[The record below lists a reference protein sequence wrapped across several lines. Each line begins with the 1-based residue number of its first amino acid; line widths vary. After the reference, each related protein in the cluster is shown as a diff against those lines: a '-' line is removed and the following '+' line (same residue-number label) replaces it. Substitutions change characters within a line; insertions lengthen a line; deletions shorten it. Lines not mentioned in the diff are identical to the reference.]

1 MIPNTPSTGGKARG
15 GCLKY
20 LIMVPLIVMVSLVL
34 ALCIN
39 ALILTHQTKGAQIT
53 VTGAQLIQTSR
64 GTLQVLD
71 QGNRANP
78 PLVLIHGFA
87 SSLHWWDKLAPLLTP
102 HYRVIRMDL
111 LGSGGSE
118 GPASGN
124 YTVED
129 QATAIGE
136 MLQRLDVTQATVIG
150 HSLGGAVAV
159 ALAEQQPT
167 EVARLVILDTS
178 ARAANASL
186 GQIANLSM
194 QPLIGPALKLLLD
207 LEPASSATHAEAVAF
222 APGFSTARGFENPL
236 EPGLDL
242 QEMTDTAYVE
252 TQRSFSQF
260 TAAEPLET
268 RLKALRKPLLVIFG
282 AEDQI
287 AVGAANDLHEYRTV
301 PGAQVIVLPRIGHS
315 PQVEAPAR
323 TAELIVAF
331 LNTQP

>member
-1 MIPNTPSTGGKARG
+1 MIQNTPSPGAKARR
-15 GCLKY
+15 GCLKS
-20 LIMVPLIVMVSLVL
+20 LIMVLLIVLVSLVL

-39 ALILTHQTKGAQIT
+39 ALILTKQTRSAQIT
-53 VTGAQLIQTSR
+53 VTGARLIHTSR

-71 QGNRANP
+71 QGNRADP

-118 GPASGN
+118 SPPSGN

-129 QATAIGE
+129 QATALGE
-136 MLQRLDVTQATVIG
+136 MLQRLGVTRATVIG

-159 ALAEQQPT
+159 ALAEQRPA

-178 ARAANASL
+178 VHAANASL
-186 GQIANLSM
+186 GKIANLSM

-222 APGFSTARGFENPL
+222 APGFSTALGFENPL

-252 TQRSFSQF
+252 TQHAFDQF
-260 TAAEPLET
+260 TTAEPLET

-282 AEDQI
+282 AKDQI
-287 AVGAANDLHEYRTV
+287 AVGAANDLYEYHKV
-301 PGAQVIVLPRIGHS
+301 PGAQVIVLPGVGHS

-331 LNTQP
+331 LNNRP